1 MDYLTP
7 DARAKVDRIEAVLAE
22 APRADWFTEELVLRL
37 VDVADVLAAAK
48 TDEDGE
54 LDAAYAA
61 GLLSALDY
69 ALRGDHGCLE
79 PDEWQE
85 RRRRALAKHG
95 VYLGLGADAER
106 RKDS

>member
-7 DARAKVDRIEAVLAE
+7 EARAKVDRIEAALAQPP
-22 APRADWFTEELVLRL
+22 AADSFTEELVLRL
-37 VDVADVLAAAK
+37 VDAADVLAAAT

-54 LDAAYAA
+54 LDAAHAH

-69 ALRGDHGCLE
+69 ALRGDAGCVE

-85 RRRRALAKHG
+85 RRRQALAKYG
-95 VYLGLGADAER
+95 VYLGLGESA
-106 RKDS
+106 